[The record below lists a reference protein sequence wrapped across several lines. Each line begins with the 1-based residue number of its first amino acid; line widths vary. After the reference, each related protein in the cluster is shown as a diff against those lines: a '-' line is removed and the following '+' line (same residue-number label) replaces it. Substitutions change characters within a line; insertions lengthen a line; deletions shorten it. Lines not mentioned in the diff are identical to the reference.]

1 MVPMTRREQTALV
14 GLGAVAVVL
23 GAAILVR
30 RTMQEPA
37 PFHPGARA
45 PTMEALYRIDINTA
59 PRGELRLLPGI
70 GPALAARIIENRE
83 TTGPF
88 QTVNDL
94 LRVRGVDAELI
105 ERIRPLVRTG
115 PAAIKRTK

>member
-1 MVPMTRREQTALV
+1 MTRREQTALV

-70 GPALAARIIENRE
+70 GPVLAARIIENRE
-83 TTGPF
+83 TDGPF
-88 QTVNDL
+88 ETVDAL
-94 LRVRGVDAELI
+94 LRVRGVDAELV